1 MIPKI
6 EQSSFRDKDGFV
18 FYANEMVYRAIHQSY
33 KENWEV
39 LSSSSFFH
47 DFIKEGKLPAYTE
60 ETVSDYFNN
69 PTIYKILKVQPIPF
83 ISYPNEWSFEQL
95 KKAALLT
102 LTIQKKALENNFTLK
117 DASAF
122 NVQFMGTKPLF
133 IDTLSFEK
141 YVEGTP
147 WNAYGQFC
155 RHFLAPLLLSAYG
168 FKNQFALFIDNIDGL
183 TLDMVSQML
192 PIRSK
197 LNLLAYTH
205 IHLHARFETKHA
217 DDKEIKQSQ
226 LKISKS
232 RSLSILQHLEQ
243 GIKKLKLPGTSTNWT
258 NYYDTFSYSN
268 AGYTA
273 KKEFVAK
280 NISQLNQ
287 GLCID
292 LGANTGEFSEL
303 AAKNYSYVVACDN
316 DIEVVR
322 AIQSK
327 KNATI
332 LALRINLSNP
342 SPAYGWNGEER
353 SSFIERAKK
362 ADMVLALALI
372 HHICIGNNVPL
383 AKLAA
388 FFDGFAKRLI
398 IEFVPKTDVQVKKL
412 LVTKKDIFEDYNY
425 TNFEL
430 EFLNYFEIID
440 KQFIPDSE
448 RVILLL
454 NRKAN

>member
-18 FYANEMVYRAIHQSY
+18 FYKDEMVYRAIHHSY
-33 KENWEV
+33 KENWTS
-39 LSSSSFFH
+39 LSTSAFFH
-47 DFIKEGKLPAYTE
+47 DLIKEGKLPSYVE
-60 ETVSDYFNN
+60 EAVSDFFSNSEV
-69 PTIYKILKVQPIPF
+69 YKIIKVQQIPF

-102 LTIQKKALENNFTLK
+102 LNIQKKALENNFTLK

-122 NVQFMGTKPLF
+122 NVQFIGSKPIF

-141 YVEGTP
+141 YDEGKP

-168 FKNQFALFIDNIDGL
+168 FKNQLALFIDNIDGL
-183 TLDMVSQML
+183 PLDMVSQML
-192 PIRSK
+192 PTRSK

-205 IHLHARFETKHA
+205 IHLHARFENKHA
-217 DDKEIKQSQ
+217 DDKEVKQSQ
-226 LKISKS
+226 LKISKA

-258 NYYDTFSYSN
+258 NYYDTFSYSKK
-268 AGYTA
+268 GYGV
-273 KKEFVAK
+273 KKAFVEK
-280 NISQLNQ
+280 GLLQMNQ

-322 AIQSK
+322 TIQSK
-327 KNATI
+327 KNANV
-332 LALRINLSNP
+332 LALRVNLSNP

-353 SSFIERAKK
+353 ISFIERSKK
-362 ADMVLALALI
+362 ADMILALALI

-383 AKLAA
+383 AKLATYFA
-388 FFDGFAKRLI
+388 GFTKRLI

-412 LVTKKDIFEDYNY
+412 LVTKKDNFDDYTY
-425 TNFEL
+425 ENFAN
-430 EFLNYFEIID
+430 EFAKYFETLD
-440 KQFIPDSE
+440 KQSIPDSE
-448 RVILLL
+448 RVMFLL
-454 NRKAN
+454 NRKMN